1 MTEITA
7 PKMSIISMIIT
18 LLSNRRVWAG
28 IVGLIVV
35 ICELLGIG
43 FKLDSMTL
51 TDLLTQLGVTI
62 AMAIPAVL
70 ALLSYINPKK

>member
-1 MTEITA
+1 
-7 PKMSIISMIIT
+7 MSIISMIIT